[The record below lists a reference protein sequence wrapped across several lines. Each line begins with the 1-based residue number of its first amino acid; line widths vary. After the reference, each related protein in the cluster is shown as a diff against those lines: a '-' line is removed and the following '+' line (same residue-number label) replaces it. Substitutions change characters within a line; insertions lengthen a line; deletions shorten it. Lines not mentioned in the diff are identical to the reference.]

1 MKRIFTFFLS
11 LFLLIAPQ
19 GISCSIFHA
28 SASSGSYACIL
39 SDGVYFHT
47 SEAPSSGIF
56 ALPKSYYVK
65 VLSVGEMYTKVEYL
79 TDGERTKKLTG
90 YCLTDELTFVD
101 YTPVNPYLY
110 ATFDVIYTAENGE
123 SGDAMLDKL
132 TLPCTYYG
140 SYTIGS
146 KEYAY
151 VLQRGEF
158 GYVPKPADFS
168 YSENGEYAARI
179 EGGANSA
186 PANTSGNG
194 SQAALLIVLCLIVPL
209 LAALLIKGAK
219 PLPYELDE

>member
-1 MKRIFTFFLS
+1 MKKIFTFLLS
-11 LFLLIAPQ
+11 LFFLIAPQ
-19 GISCSIFHA
+19 GVSFATITA
-28 SASSGSYACIL
+28 SASSGDYACIL

-47 SEAPSSGIF
+47 AESPSSGIF

-65 VLSVGEMYTKVEYL
+65 VLSIGERYTKVEYL

-90 YCLTDELTFVD
+90 YCLTEELTFVD

-132 TLPCTYYG
+132 TVPCSYYG
-140 SYTIGS
+140 SYTIGA

-158 GYVPKPADFS
+158 GYVPKPADFT
-168 YSENGEYAARI
+168 YSENGEYAARLD
-179 EGGANSA
+179 GDASNA
-186 PANTSGNG
+186 PASTNGNG
-194 SQAALLIVLCLIVPL
+194 SQVALLIVLCLIVPL